1 MTRDEYTTTYSL
13 HKIPDVLY
21 NIGGFNLSK
30 SSYES
35 ETEFVSNRLCEVL
48 GAFLDETGSN
58 AYVLGHF
65 ITLPCLNMKER
76 TVSWRFQEQPE
87 LLDMLCKNFGWG
99 ILEQLL
105 QKHSGS
111 LGLQSLDKMISLV
124 PTTGIINCFAS
135 FFYECTDC
143 DVRTCLLSVVQQRL
157 AVPDFFLFDDH
168 LEKWKAILINC
179 SKYDKYD
186 IKSYNDGHLQNQN
199 EQKYFCDVVQFFLD
213 RADSR
218 ICVTLLNDA
227 SFLLGTR
234 NDFAPVIVEMF
245 HLFADVV
252 KKEICF
258 DMFESVDEFNRL
270 NVDDPTFLFND
281 DCVRDKNAP
290 LWSWKGAEQLFV
302 YAMKQNLPVLNKF
315 QYRGTHLYILPDKK
329 IELIVCARLV
339 KLLPP
344 LPTLTTPFK
353 DYVRE
358 LVPQAVELT
367 NMRFKFLL
375 GPQVW
380 QLVRSA
386 RDAVRAMVR
395 SKLFPQIQMMP
406 MGEFEELHGY
416 PLSRKQQEQFHK
428 GIFFLS
434 GDLMDHK
441 SNMLISD
448 WDINT
453 ILEQL
458 LTMAC
463 TIDLTTSKR
472 RGNFREAL
480 GHLLVLTEY
489 LLERRAQ
496 GQMLRVKVTLL
507 AKAIAKCRIMVTRPP
522 NTNNNA
528 LTEALL
534 PYGRQFFN
542 QASASVRENLAQ
554 KALICYSQDSWSTIK
569 CGFYIDLVL
578 TEYLLEC
585 RAQGEMLPVNVTLL
599 TKVIAKCD
607 LSEALLPSQSVR
619 ENLAQKALNCYSQDS
634 WSTIKCGFY
643 IDLAKFFARSPLLCH
658 ATNGKEGKPLLLLD
672 WHESKRG
679 SSEVWFVIWWCYW
692 LRDNGFSHKKQK
704 DNNDD
709 KSPHKKQKVEEQSTK
724 GTKK

>member
-1 MTRDEYTTTYSL
+1 MLDWLQMTRDEYTTTYSL
-13 HKIPDVLY
+13 HEIPHVLY
-21 NIGGFNLSK
+21 HLGGFNLSK

-35 ETEFVSNRLCEVL
+35 ETEFVSRRFCELLVEL
-48 GAFLDETGSN
+48 LDETGSN

-65 ITLPCLNMKER
+65 ITLPCLNMQER
-76 TVSWRFQEQPE
+76 TVSYRFQEQPE
-87 LLDMLCKNFGWG
+87 LLDMLCKKIGWDF
-99 ILEQLL
+99 LSKLL

-135 FFYECTDC
+135 FFYECTDR
-143 DVRTCLLSVVQQRL
+143 DVRTCLLSVVAQRL

-245 HLFADVV
+245 HLFADAV

-380 QLVRSA
+380 QLVRGA

-406 MGEFEELHGY
+406 MDEFEELHGY

-428 GIFFLS
+428 RIFFLS
-434 GDLMDHK
+434 GDLMDHD

-453 ILEQL
+453 ILGQL
-458 LTMAC
+458 LKMETC

-472 RGNFREAL
+472 MGTFADAL

-507 AKAIAKCRIMVTRPP
+507 AAVIAKCRIMVTRPP

-554 KALICYSQDSWSTIK
+554 KALI
-569 CGFYIDLVL
+569 
-578 TEYLLEC
+578 
-585 RAQGEMLPVNVTLL
+585 
-599 TKVIAKCD
+599 
-607 LSEALLPSQSVR
+607 
-619 ENLAQKALNCYSQDS
+619 CYSQDS

-709 KSPHKKQKVEEQSTK
+709 KSPHKKQKVEEQSTNNDDKSPHKKQKVEEQSTK